1 MESKQINHQAEDT
14 FNLIAYMITSAR
26 GLYDEPPDYGSFRLL
41 DAAGRLL
48 EIMSHS
54 GELDPFLARL
64 KQEIDAEREG
74 SMDEARQRQN
84 LERWVID
91 IAKELRRR
99 VETV

>member
-1 MESKQINHQAEDT
+1 MESKRIKNQEEDL
-14 FNLIAYMITSAR
+14 FNLITYMITSAR

-41 DAAGRLL
+41 DATGRLL

-84 LERWVID
+84 LERWVIEL
-91 IAKELRRR
+91 AQELRRR
-99 VETV
+99 VETE

>member
-1 MESKQINHQAEDT
+1 MENNHIASQDEEL
-14 FNLIAYMITSAR
+14 FNLVAYMLTSAR

-54 GELDPFLARL
+54 SELDPFLARL
-64 KQEIDAEREG
+64 KQEIDQEREG

-84 LERWVID
+84 LERWVIE

-99 VETV
+99 VETE